1 VIFCLCI
8 PVQVAV
14 LARIYHCWC
23 GGIASPIFPLK
34 ACKYLFLT
42 NCPTYGALSYF
53 SARSYVF
60 FLRKYFIIGVANYVE
75 ITPPD
80 IERKQNKK

>member
-1 VIFCLCI
+1 M
-8 PVQVAV
+8 V
-14 LARIYHCWC
+14 LGH
-23 GGIASPIFPLK
+23 IFPLVHM
-34 ACKYLFLT
+34 F
-42 NCPTYGALSYF
+42 
-53 SARSYVF
+53 F